1 MTIASEITQLNT
13 NLTNSYTAVSGKG
26 GTLPQAQNFDNLA
39 TAISSIP
46 SGTTPVISS
55 LSITPSKSN
64 QTYNSSSVDGYKP
77 VTVSAVTSSIDSNI
91 KAANIKNGVKIL
103 GVTGT
108 YSGTTPTGTL
118 SITAN
123 GVYNVTNYA
132 SADVSVS
139 GGGGILLAVTNLVS
153 GSPIDF
159 YLTLGN
165 NYTWNYDPVS
175 ASIYGSGTHSPS
187 YKYYTIVWNIEPNTD
202 YTLFSYNGMYYER
215 KRLININ
222 EDTFLS
228 FSEYGSGGGD

>member
-1 MTIASEITQLNT
+1 MSIASAIATKQQQVAD
-13 NLTNSYTAVSGKG
+13 SYTAVSNKG
-26 GTLPQAQNFDNLA
+26 GTLPQTQNLTNLA

-46 SGTTPVISS
+46 
-55 LSITPSKSN
+55 
-64 QTYNSSSVDGYKP
+64 
-77 VTVSAVTSSIDSNI
+77 
-91 KAANIKNGVKIL
+91 
-103 GVTGT
+103 
-108 YSGTTPTGTL
+108 SGTTPTGTL

-165 NYTWNYDPVS
+165 NYTFNYDPVL
-175 ASIYGSGTHSPS
+175 ASIHGSGTHSPS

-202 YTLFSYNGMYYER
+202 YTLFSYNGMFYER

-228 FSEYGSGGGD
+228 FSEYGSGGGN

>member
-1 MTIASEITQLNT
+1 MTIASELTKLNT
-13 NLTNSYTAVSGKG
+13 NLTNSYTAVNGKG
-26 GTLPQAQNFDNLA
+26 GTLPSARNFDNLA

-153 GSPIDF
+153 GDPRTF

-165 NYTWNYDPVS
+165 NNTWNYDPLS
-175 ASIYGSGTHSPS
+175 TSIQGSGRLYS
-187 YKYYTIVWNIEPNTD
+187 YNYYTFVWNIEPNTD
-202 YTLFSYNGMYYER
+202 YTLFSFDGMFYER

-228 FSEYGSGGGD
+228 FSEYSGGGGN

>member
-1 MTIASEITQLNT
+1 MSIASAIATKQQQVAD
-13 NLTNSYTAVSGKG
+13 SYTAVSNKG
-26 GTLPQAQNFDNLA
+26 GTLPTTQNLTNLA

-123 GVYNVTNYA
+123 GVYDVTNYA

-139 GGGGILLAVTNLVS
+139 GGGILLAVTNLVS
-153 GSPIDF
+153 GDPRTF

-165 NYTWNYDPVS
+165 NNTWNYDPLS
-175 ASIYGSGTHSPS
+175 TSIQGSGRLYS
-187 YKYYTIVWNIEPNTD
+187 YNYYTFVWNIEPNTD
-202 YTLFSYNGMYYER
+202 YTLFSFDGMHYER

-222 EDTFLS
+222 KDTFLS
-228 FSEYGSGGGD
+228 FSEYSGGGGD